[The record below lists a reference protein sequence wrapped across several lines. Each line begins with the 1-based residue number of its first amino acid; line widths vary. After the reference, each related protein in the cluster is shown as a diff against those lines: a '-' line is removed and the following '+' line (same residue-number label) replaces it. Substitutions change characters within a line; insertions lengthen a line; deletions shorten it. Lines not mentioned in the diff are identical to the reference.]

1 MLKFVKLST
10 LSFGFALSLG
20 AFASNNFAPYSEA
33 AVAAAQKEGKTVALA
48 FHKKGCGT
56 CAAQD
61 EALNEAGLNKIPNLV
76 GFRVERR
83 DSALDKVYEQY
94 GFNKN
99 QWAAVVVLK
108 NNKELA
114 RLDPGVTSESK
125 AREFV
130 GRLR

>member
-1 MLKFVKLST
+1 MLNFVKLST
-10 LSFGFALSLG
+10 LSLGFAFSLG
-20 AFASNNFAPYSEA
+20 AFANSNFAPYNEA
-33 AVAAAQKEGKTVALA
+33 AVAAAQKEGKTIALA

-56 CAAQD
+56 CAAQE
-61 EALNEAGLNKIPNLV
+61 EALDQAGLKEIPNLV

-114 RLDPGVTSESK
+114 RLDPGITSESK
-125 AREFV
+125 ARELV
-130 GRLR
+130 GKLK

>member
-1 MLKFVKLST
+1 MLNLVKLST
-10 LSFGFALSLG
+10 LTFGFALSLG
-20 AFASNNFAPYSEA
+20 AFANSSFAPYNEA
-33 AVAAAQKEGKTVALA
+33 AVAAAQKEGKTIALA
-48 FHKKGCGT
+48 FHKRGCGT

-61 EALNEAGLNKIPNLV
+61 EALNSAGLKDIPNLV

-108 NNKELA
+108 NNKEVA